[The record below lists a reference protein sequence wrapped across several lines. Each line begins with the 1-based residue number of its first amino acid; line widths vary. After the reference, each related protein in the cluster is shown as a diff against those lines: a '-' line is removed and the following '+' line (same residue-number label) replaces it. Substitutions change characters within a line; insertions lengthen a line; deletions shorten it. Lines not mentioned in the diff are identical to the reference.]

1 MLLMLLIA
9 GLWTSGLLLVAGLCV
24 AARRGDR
31 ESALALVSAPEQA
44 PPEPIGPVIAARAVE
59 QAPPAARLAA

>member
-9 GLWTSGLLLVAGLCV
+9 GLWAAGLLLVAGLCI

-31 ESALALVSAPEQA
+31 ESERALALAPEHA
-44 PPEPIGPVIAARAVE
+44 PPEPLAPVISAHAQEPVRPAMRAAA
-59 QAPPAARLAA
+59 

>member
-9 GLWTSGLLLVAGLCV
+9 GLWTAGLLLVAGLCI

-31 ESALALVSAPEQA
+31 ESELALALAPEQA
-44 PPEPIGPVIAARAVE
+44 PPEPLPPVISARVQEPVGPAMRAAA
-59 QAPPAARLAA
+59 

>member
-9 GLWTSGLLLVAGLCV
+9 GLWTAGVLLVAGLCI

-31 ESALALVSAPEQA
+31 ESELALALAPEQS
-44 PPEPIGPVIAARAVE
+44 PPEPV
-59 QAPPAARLAA
+59 APAISARLQEPAGPAVRAAA